1 MMKFLKD
8 RDFEFGNA
16 TGIFRL
22 INEANEKKSNGEKV
36 YNGIIGAL
44 HNEDGNLTV
53 YDSVFKVFNSVDVR
67 KKSTYARD
75 IDGGVDFSNCVKDW
89 VFQNNDFL
97 KVSTVVATPGG
108 SGLISMVFD
117 EMLSF
122 GDSVLIPNILW
133 TSYELMAKM
142 RELKIVNYSM
152 FDGEKFNL
160 ESVKNSILNV
170 IKNQKNTVIIINDP
184 AHNPTG
190 YSMSFKEWEEL
201 ISFCNEVS
209 SDDHTITILNDIAY
223 IDYSRDF
230 EKSREYMK
238 VFKNI
243 SDNVTVIF
251 SFSAS
256 KTFTF
261 YGMRVGAGI
270 VYNNSEEVRDNI
282 HDAFERHARAT
293 WSNCNSG
300 AMEAVVEV
308 LKNNRENFVKELSNA
323 TDILSDRTRIFIE
336 EAKKVGLL
344 HYPVKEGFFITL
356 KGMEGKNDL
365 ICEKL
370 KSNNIYVTTQKN
382 GIRVAICSL
391 NTEDCRELPKLIKE
405 IEKEF

>member
-1 MMKFLKD
+1 MKFLKD
-8 RDFEFGNA
+8 RGIDFGNA

-22 INEANEKKSNGEKV
+22 INEANEKKANGEKV

-44 HNEDGNLTV
+44 HNEDGKLTV
-53 YDSVFKVFNSVDVR
+53 HESVFKVFNSVDIR
-67 KKSTYARD
+67 KKSTYASD
-75 IDGGVDFSNCVKDW
+75 IDGGVDFANCVKEW

-117 EMLSF
+117 EMLSH
-122 GDSVLIPNILW
+122 GDTVLIPNILW
-133 TSYELMAKM
+133 TSYDLMAKM
-142 RELKIVNYSM
+142 RGLKILSYSM

-160 ESVKNSILNV
+160 EG
-170 IKNQKNTVIIINDP
+170 IKENLSDVVNTQKNTVIIVNDP

-190 YSMSFKEWEEL
+190 YSMSIEEWKEL
-201 ISFCNEVS
+201 VSFCNEITS
-209 SDDHTITILNDIAY
+209 EYHTITILNDIAY

-238 VFKNI
+238 VFKNL
-243 SDNVTVIF
+243 SDNVSVVF

-261 YGMRVGAGI
+261 YGMRVGAGL
-270 VYNNSEEVRDNI
+270 VYNNSKEVRESI

-300 AMEAVVEV
+300 AMETVVEV
-308 LKNNRENFVKELSNA
+308 LKNNREDFVKELSLA
-323 TDILSDRTRIFIE
+323 TDTLSERTRIFVE
-336 EAKKVGLL
+336 EAKKVGLD

-356 KGMEGKNDL
+356 KGVEGKNDL
-365 ICEKL
+365 IFEKL
-370 KSNNIYVTTQKN
+370 KENNIYFTTQKK
-382 GIRVAICSL
+382 GLRVAICSL
-391 NTEDCRELPKLIKE
+391 NIEECRELPKLIQE
-405 IEKEF
+405 IVKGF